1 MTAALQRGE
10 GNMLTEKGPR
20 RVQPTKAL
28 MKSTRDGGL
37 DSAPTPNNQAHEL
50 QTAWQSRNAF
60 GVGSVVL
67 ATTIEDDPEARRR
80 LKAAGA
86 RGGHTL
92 KQMGQVL
99 RHWGLK
105 HPPVELQEAWLRIG
119 IAQYVAIRA
128 SRPRWTLGL
137 HNWVRRYLPEI
148 WRTWPAERVDAMA
161 RKMRRDGTCFL
172 QEEKGAML
180 GIDRETYLALKL
192 SDIWPAG
199 MTPEEREH
207 DQRIARNARDR
218 ANNLATERVK
228 SPHDQSNARKKPWK
242 DLGISERT
250 YYRHLKLGK
259 LPQAA

>member
-1 MTAALQRGE
+1 MTAAPERGV
-10 GNMLTEKGPR
+10 GDMLTEKGPR
-20 RVQPTKAL
+20 RRLPTKAQI
-28 MKSTRDGGL
+28 KSTRDSVVH
-37 DSAPTPNNQAHEL
+37 SAPAPNNQPCEP
-50 QTAWQSRNAF
+50 QTAWQSRNAY

-67 ATTIEDDPEARRR
+67 ATTAEDDPEVRQR

-119 IAQYVAIRA
+119 VAQYIAIRA

-148 WRTWPAERVDAMA
+148 WRTWPAEQLDALA
-161 RKMRRDGTCFL
+161 RRMRREGTYFL
-172 QEEKGAML
+172 PEEKGAML
-180 GIDRETYLALKL
+180 RIDRETYLALKL

-199 MTPEEREH
+199 MTTEEREQ
-207 DQRIARNARDR
+207 DQRVARNARER
-218 ANNLATERVK
+218 ANNLSTGRVK
-228 SPHDQSNARKKPWK
+228 KPHDRSNARNKPWEA
-242 DLGISERT
+242 LGMKERT
-250 YYRHLKLGK
+250 YYRHLKAGK